1 VVSCG
6 AYCYVAYLNRVPIA
20 TWRVLSFEFL
30 GSCSACDM
38 CRISLYADNAALFI
52 DPTKDDLIVTYHIMS
67 IFAQASGL
75 VTNMGKT

>member
-1 VVSCG
+1 
-6 AYCYVAYLNRVPIA
+6 
-20 TWRVLSFEFL
+20 
-30 GSCSACDM
+30 M